1 LQGVQLPKNKRL
13 LTRVDE
19 KLLHQINRKLALKKF
34 SGHNTSK
41 FIRASIENFF
51 NKDLFAYVQN
61 TNIIIKVLNE
71 LKLDLSGVISNS
83 SQIQG
88 HISKLSSSS
97 ELVTSVEL
105 VQKDIKKQIRDINN
119 LIKLLK
125 PFDNLNK
132 KENILMVRVESQI
145 YSQIQTKI
153 EKYTFI
159 KFDISKFIR
168 ASLKYYL
175 DKKYFVI
182 SDKKIALARELM
194 KNASQVDAISN
205 DINQI
210 AFYFNIEKEVD
221 INDIKSVFYS
231 FGKYLG
237 DTYLLVNKLH
247 HESLKEF

>member
-1 LQGVQLPKNKRL
+1 MPKNKSVY
-13 LTRVDE
+13 TRVDE
-19 KLLHQINRKLALKKF
+19 KLLLQINRKLALKKF
-34 SGHNTSK
+34 SNYDTSK
-41 FIRASIENFF
+41 LIRASIENFF
-51 NKDLFAYVQN
+51 NKDLFTYVQN

-83 SQIQG
+83 SQILG
-88 HISKLSSSS
+88 HIDKFSSSS
-97 ELVTSVEL
+97 ELISSIEL
-105 VQKDIKKQIRDINN
+105 LQKDIKKQTRDIND

-125 PFDNLNK
+125 PFDDINIK
-132 KENILMVRVESQI
+132 KKRLPVRIESQI
-145 YSQIQTKI
+145 YSQIKIKI
-153 EKYTFI
+153 EEYSFI
-159 KFDISKFIR
+159 KFDVSKFIR

-175 DKKYFVI
+175 DKKYFAI

-194 KNASQVDAISN
+194 KTASQVDAASN

-221 INDIKSVFYS
+221 INDIKSVFNS
-231 FGKYLG
+231 FDKYLG